1 MLLLRHAFDPR
12 QHAGDLPPDE
22 LTADAVAHS
31 SGAGHWLAS
40 HGVRSNA
47 SGKQSDRSNTGPVLT
62 PDPGTV
68 AGWAGPRRHSW
79 GSWSGERSEFRKR
92 ITKFPVR
99 GTGSEKTQIDVLLAP
114 CLPRENSPEP
124 RLAHL

>member
-1 MLLLRHAFDPR
+1 MPWLTAQGLATSLLLTVFI
-12 QHAGDLPPDE
+12 
-22 LTADAVAHS
+22 
-31 SGAGHWLAS
+31 
-40 HGVRSNA
+40 
-47 SGKQSDRSNTGPVLT
+47 LT
-62 PDPGTV
+62 PQENSLI
-68 AGWAGPRRHSW
+68 GPTRVPCSRRTQERHSW